1 MKLNNNEEKINILVT
16 GGAGYI
22 GSIFCSHLRKKY
34 KNTFKIY
41 VIDNLSSGKKKYLN
55 CDEFFKID
63 LKNNLKLN
71 KFFKKKRVDTVVHLA
86 GYTNLRD
93 KNLKKFYLNN
103 FLATKNLVDNIIKFN
118 IKTLIFSSTASV
130 YGNPKKTP
138 ITENSKTQPI
148 SHYGKSK
155 LKAENYIKKFSLG
168 NFKSVIFRFFNA
180 SGANTLHKIG
190 EDKNPPEHLI
200 PIILK
205 GFIKKKEVIIFNNFR
220 TLDRTGVRD
229 YIHVEDIVL
238 ALIKALNYSIY
249 MKKKYI
255 VLNLGSGKGVS
266 SLSIIKKLETI
277 LKKKI
282 DYSFSTKRIGEPDT
296 LLSSIEK
303 ARREIGWL
311 PKKNINQILKD
322 ALLWEKYIYNNNLK
336 ILNDKS

>member
-1 MKLNNNEEKINILVT
+1 MKLNNEKINILVT
-16 GGAGYI
+16 GGAGYV
-22 GSIFCSHLRKKY
+22 GSVLCLHLKRKY
-34 KNTFKIY
+34 NNTFKIY

-55 CDEFFKID
+55 CDKFFKID
-63 LKNNLKLN
+63 LKNNSKLN
-71 KFFKKKRVDTVVHLA
+71 NFFKRNKVDVVVHLA

-93 KNLKKFYLNN
+93 KNLKKFYVNN

-130 YGNPKKTP
+130 YGNPTKTP

-168 NFKSVIFRFFNA
+168 NFKSIIFRFFNA

-205 GFIKKKEVIIFNNFR
+205 GLINKKEVIIFNNFR

-238 ALIKALNYSIY
+238 GLIKAINYSLK
-249 MKKKYI
+249 MKKNYI
-255 VLNLGSGKGVS
+255 VFNLGSGKGVS
-266 SLSIIKKLETI
+266 SLSIIKKLEI
-277 LKKKI
+277 LLKKKI
-282 DYSFSTKRIGEPDT
+282 NYSFSTKRIGEPDT
-296 LLSSIEK
+296 LLSSIK
-303 ARREIGWL
+303 KVRKEIGWL

-322 ALLWEKYIYNNNLK
+322 AVLWEKYIYK
-336 ILNDKS
+336 INSKNFK

>member
-1 MKLNNNEEKINILVT
+1 MKLNNNKEKINILVT

-22 GSIFCSHLRKKY
+22 GSIFCSHLRRKY

-55 CDEFFKID
+55 CDKFFKID

-71 KFFKKKRVDTVVHLA
+71 KFFMKNRVDTVVHLA

-130 YGNPKKTP
+130 YGNPTKIP
-138 ITENSKTQPI
+138 IAENSKTQPI

-168 NFKSVIFRFFNA
+168 NFKSIIFRFFNA

-205 GFIKKKEVIIFNNFR
+205 GHINKKEVTIFNNFK
-220 TLDRTGVRD
+220 TSDGTGVRD

-238 ALIKALNYSIY
+238 ALIKAVNYSIN

-266 SLSIIKKLETI
+266 SLSIIKKLET
-277 LKKKI
+277 LLEKKI

-296 LLSSIEK
+296 LLSSIKK

-322 ALLWEKYIYNNNLK
+322 ALLWEKYIYNNNSK
-336 ILNDKS
+336 NS

>member
-1 MKLNNNEEKINILVT
+1 MKLNNNKEKINILVT

-22 GSIFCSHLRKKY
+22 GSIFCSHLRRKY

-41 VIDNLSSGKKKYLN
+41 VIDNLSSGKKKYLK
-55 CDEFFKID
+55 CDKFFKID
-63 LKNNLKLN
+63 LKNNSKLN
-71 KFFKKKRVDTVVHLA
+71 NFFKRNRVNTVVHLA

-93 KNLKKFYLNN
+93 KNLKKFYANN

-118 IKTLIFSSTASV
+118 IETLIFSSTASV
-130 YGNPKKTP
+130 YGNPTKIP
-138 ITENSKTQPI
+138 IAENFKTQPI

-168 NFKSVIFRFFNA
+168 NFKSIIFRFFNA

-205 GFIKKKEVIIFNNFR
+205 GYIKKKEVRIFNNFK
-220 TLDRTGVRD
+220 TSDGTGVRD

-238 ALIKALNYSIY
+238 ALIKAVNYSIY
-249 MKKKYI
+249 MKKKYS

-296 LLSSIEK
+296 LLSSIKK

-322 ALLWEKYIYNNNLK
+322 ALLWEKYIYNNNSK
-336 ILNDKS
+336 NS

>member
-1 MKLNNNEEKINILVT
+1 MKLNNNKEKINILVT

-22 GSIFCSHLRKKY
+22 GSIFCSHLRRKY

-41 VIDNLSSGKKKYLN
+41 VIDNLSSGKKKYLK
-55 CDEFFKID
+55 CDKFFKID
-63 LKNNLKLN
+63 LKNNSKLN
-71 KFFKKKRVDTVVHLA
+71 NFFKRNRVNIVVHLA

-103 FLATKNLVDNIIKFN
+103 FLVTKNLVDNIIKFN

-168 NFKSVIFRFFNA
+168 NFKSIIFRFFNA

-205 GFIKKKEVIIFNNFR
+205 GYIKKKEVTIFNNFK
-220 TLDRTGVRD
+220 TSDGTGVRD

-238 ALIKALNYSIY
+238 ALIKAVNYSIY

-266 SLSIIKKLETI
+266 SLSIIKKLKTI

-296 LLSSIEK
+296 LLSSIKK

-322 ALLWEKYIYNNNLK
+322 ALLWERYICNNNSK
-336 ILNDKS
+336 NS

>member
-1 MKLNNNEEKINILVT
+1 MKLNNKKINILVT

-22 GSIFCSHLRKKY
+22 GSILCSHLKTKY
-34 KNTFKIY
+34 KNTFKVY
-41 VIDNLSSGKKKYLN
+41 VIDNLSSGKKRYLK
-55 CDEFFKID
+55 CEKFFKID
-63 LKNNLKLN
+63 LSNNSKLN
-71 KFFKKKRVDTVVHLA
+71 NFFKINRIDVVVHLA

-93 KNLKKFYLNN
+93 KNLKKFYVNN
-103 FLATKNLVDNIIKFN
+103 FLATKNLIDNIIKFN

-138 ITENSKTQPI
+138 IAENTKTQPI

-155 LKAENYIKKFSLG
+155 LKAENYIKKLSLG
-168 NFKSVIFRFFNA
+168 NFKSIIFRFFNA

-205 GFIKKKEVIIFNNFR
+205 GFIKKKKVTIFNNFR
-220 TLDRTGVRD
+220 TFDRTGVRD

-238 ALIKALNYSIY
+238 AIIKAINYSVN

-266 SLSIIKKLETI
+266 SLSIIKKLETL
-277 LKKKI
+277 LKKNI
-282 DYSFSTKRIGEPDT
+282 NYSFSRKRIGEPDT
-296 LLSSIEK
+296 LLSSIK
-303 ARREIGWL
+303 KVRRKIGWM

-322 ALLWEKYIYNNNLK
+322 AVLWEKYIYKNNLK
-336 ILNDKS
+336 NS

>member
-1 MKLNNNEEKINILVT
+1 MKLNNNKEKISILVT

-22 GSIFCSHLRKKY
+22 GSIFCSHLRRKY
-34 KNTFKIY
+34 KKTFKIY

-55 CDEFFKID
+55 CDKFFKID

-71 KFFKKKRVDTVVHLA
+71 EFFKKNKVDTVVHLA

-103 FLATKNLVDNIIKFN
+103 FLVTKNLVDNIIKFN

-168 NFKSVIFRFFNA
+168 NFKSIIFRFFNV

-205 GFIKKKEVIIFNNFR
+205 GYIKKKEVTIFKNFK
-220 TLDRTGVRD
+220 TSDGTGVRD

-238 ALIKALNYSIY
+238 ALIKAVNYSIY

-266 SLSIIKKLETI
+266 SLSIIKKLKTI

-282 DYSFSTKRIGEPDT
+282 DYSFSPKRIGEPDT
-296 LLSSIEK
+296 LLSSIKK

-322 ALLWEKYIYNNNLK
+322 ALLWEKYIYNNNSK
-336 ILNDKS
+336 NF

>member
-1 MKLNNNEEKINILVT
+1 MKLNNNNEKINILIT
-16 GGAGYI
+16 GGAGYV
-22 GSIFCSHLRKKY
+22 GSVLCSHLKRKY
-34 KNTFKIY
+34 KNTFKVY
-41 VIDNLSSGKKKYLN
+41 VIDNLSSGKKKYLK
-55 CDEFFKID
+55 CDKFFKID
-63 LKNNLKLN
+63 LKNNSKLN
-71 KFFKKKRVDTVVHLA
+71 NFFKRNRVDTVVHLA

-93 KNLKKFYLNN
+93 KNLKKFYVNN

-118 IKTLIFSSTASV
+118 IETLIFSSTASV
-130 YGNPKKTP
+130 YGNPTKIP
-138 ITENSKTQPI
+138 IAENSKTQPI

-168 NFKSVIFRFFNA
+168 NFKSIIFRFFNA

-205 GFIKKKEVIIFNNFR
+205 GFIQKKEVTIFNNFR
-220 TLDRTGVRD
+220 TSDGTGVRD

-238 ALIKALNYSIY
+238 ALIKAINYSIN

-266 SLSIIKKLETI
+266 SLSIIKKLETL

-282 DYSFSTKRIGEPDT
+282 NYSFSNKRIGEPDT
-296 LLSSIEK
+296 LLSSIMK
-303 ARREIGWL
+303 VRREIDWL
-311 PKKNINQILKD
+311 PKKNINKILKD
-322 ALLWEKYIYNNNLK
+322 AVFWEKYIYNNNLK
-336 ILNDKS
+336 NS

>member
-1 MKLNNNEEKINILVT
+1 MKLNNNNEKINILVT

-22 GSIFCSHLRKKY
+22 GSIFCSHLRRKY

-55 CDEFFKID
+55 CDKFFKID
-63 LKNNLKLN
+63 LKNIFKLN
-71 KFFKKKRVDTVVHLA
+71 NFFKKNRVDMVVHLA

-93 KNLKKFYLNN
+93 KNLKKFYVNN

-168 NFKSVIFRFFNA
+168 NFKSIIFRFFNA
-180 SGANTLHKIG
+180 SGADKLHNIG

-205 GFIKKKEVIIFNNFR
+205 GIIKKKEVVIFNNFR
-220 TLDRTGVRD
+220 TSDGTGVRD
-229 YIHVEDIVL
+229 YIHAEDIVL
-238 ALIKALNYSIY
+238 ALIKAINYSIN

-255 VLNLGSGKGVS
+255 MLNLGSGKGVS
-266 SLSIIKKLETI
+266 SLSIIKKLEI
-277 LKKKI
+277 LLKKKI
-282 DYSFSTKRIGEPDT
+282 SYSFSTKRIGEPDT
-296 LLSSIEK
+296 LLSSIK
-303 ARREIGWL
+303 KVKKEIGWS
-311 PKKNINQILKD
+311 PKKNINKILKD
-322 ALLWEKYIYNNNLK
+322 AVLWEQNIYKKNLK
-336 ILNDKS
+336 NI